1 MIQQAIDMIGV
12 DKLEEVALSWHKPIV
27 GNYVIVKP
35 DRSYKVINERRM
47 EFNSKYCGMDYYSGL
62 VSMNKPVASK
72 LITSNNIYTFFCKNT
87 QKLTM
92 EDIYNYYNALGLPE
106 DKEWYRDFVIE
117 HIKTFGAEYKGLIKI
132 FFLGTR
138 EEYRIAG
145 LVNWYDK
152 SISSKT
158 KHIKKTDVGVP
169 LGYSINQKKP
179 YMTSKRNIYLVS
191 REQGVQ
197 IKIFYDIL
205 KGMYRHGYNTLYL
218 WDDSILPVK
227 NGDMPHVT
235 ITGGIMFAF
244 KTDDKGQVQ
253 IIDMDTIARY
263 DPHI

>member
-1 MIQQAIDMIGV
+1 MIQQAIDMIGS
-12 DKLEEVALSWHKPIV
+12 DKLEELALSWHKPIS
-27 GNYVIVKP
+27 GNYVIVNP
-35 DRSYKVINERRM
+35 DKTYIVINERRM
-47 EFNSKYCGMDYYSGL
+47 KFNRKYCSMDYYSGL
-62 VSMNKPVASK
+62 VTMNKPVASK
-72 LITSNNIYTFFCKNT
+72 LITSNNFYTFFAKNT
-87 QKLTM
+87 QKLTV
-92 EDIYNYYNALGLPE
+92 EDIYNYYNALGLPG
-106 DKEWYRDFVIE
+106 DKEWYRDFVIK
-117 HIKTFGAEYKGLIKI
+117 HIKAFGAEYKGLVKV
-132 FFLGTR
+132 FFPGTA
-138 EEYRIAG
+138 EEYRIFG
-145 LVNWYDK
+145 LANWYDK
-152 SISSKT
+152 SISKT
-158 KHIKKTDVGVP
+158 KYNKGLDVGVP